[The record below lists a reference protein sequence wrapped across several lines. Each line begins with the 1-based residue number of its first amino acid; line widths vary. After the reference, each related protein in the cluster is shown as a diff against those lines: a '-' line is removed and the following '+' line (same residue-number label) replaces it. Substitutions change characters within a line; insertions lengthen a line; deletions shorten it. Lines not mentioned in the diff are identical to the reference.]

1 MSNNTGD
8 AIDKTINKI
17 CERIQEDLEEGK
29 NVRENTIG
37 MVNALAGIISARS
50 SDKAISEAK
59 NEREEHLVLSPEI
72 LRCMDE
78 AKKEK
83 LNQGELT
90 GDELLRKITNGER
103 IMI

>member
-17 CERIQEDLEEGK
+17 CERIQDNLEEGK
-29 NVRENTIG
+29 PVRESTIG
-37 MVNALAGIISARS
+37 MMNALTGIISARAT
-50 SDKAISEAK
+50 DKAISEAK
-59 NEREEHLVLSPEI
+59 NEGEERLVLSLEL

-78 AKKEK
+78 VKKEK

-90 GDELLRKITNGER
+90 GDELLRRITNGER
-103 IMI
+103 I